1 MLDGMRGRV
10 GVDVLGMELGEI
22 SKSLSVLHD
31 FVS

>member
-1 MLDGMRGRV
+1 MLDEIGGRV

-31 FVS
+31 SVS